1 MTSSKWRVSQH
12 TLAGRNTRLIFH
24 DQKVLSYSTVLSLL
38 TTDAEFRSLFAQ
50 TIAGSSYEAFFWET
64 PPVTVLTVH
73 RPFECVLVEGSSL
86 AQLQA
91 DPSSFS
97 SHFASHPGQPA
108 IAFSNLGG
116 DALLVVPTPSA
127 PVSCYTHL
135 ASFLRSAPA
144 AQVDAF
150 WRLVGSSMRQRISS
164 SPVWLSTAGM
174 GVAWLHLRLDSR
186 PKYYRYAP
194 YTTPPKPEPDATAN
208 AG

>member
-1 MTSSKWRVSQH
+1 MATSATIRWAVYFLRFIAICQV
-12 TLAGRNTRLIFH
+12 LA
-24 DQKVLSYSTVLSLL
+24 LL
-38 TTDAEFRSLFAQ
+38 TTDSEFRSLFAQ
-50 TIAGSSYEAFFWET
+50 TIAGSSYEAFFWEA
-64 PPVTVLTVH
+64 PPVIVQTLN

-86 AQLQA
+86 AQLRA

-97 SHFASHPGQPA
+97 SHFASHRGQPA

-135 ASFLRSAPA
+135 ARFLRSAPS

-150 WRLVGSSMRQRISS
+150 WKLVGSSMRQRVSS

-186 PKYYRYAP
+186 PKYYRHAP
-194 YTTPPKPEPDATAN
+194 YTTPPKPEPDAPAN